1 MSFKE
6 FSLHPQV
13 LSGVISMGYD
23 TPTPIQEQAIPV
35 ALEGRDLLGLAQT
48 GTGKTAAFVLPILH
62 HLAST
67 PPKRGVRY
75 LVLAPTRELAE
86 QINDAF
92 NLLGKH
98 LRIKAVSVYGG
109 VAKGPQI
116 AKIRRGAQIVVA
128 CPGRLLDHVSHK
140 DIDLTNVEI
149 LVLDEADTMCDMG
162 FLPDVQRILN
172 HVPPKRQTLFFSATM
187 PKEIRALAVKILK
200 DPESIQI
207 GASAPA
213 ETVSHSI
220 YPVPD
225 KLKKDLLLA
234 LLQQTPT
241 GRALVFTRTK
251 HRARSLA
258 LELAKNRF
266 RVGALQGNMSQ
277 NARNQAMDGFRH
289 GKFDI
294 LVATDIAA
302 HGIDVPQV
310 SHVINF
316 DFPNTTDTYTH
327 RIGRTGRA
335 EQTGEAFTFAA
346 SEDASMVRHV
356 ERELGIKIERR
367 RLEGFDYG
375 NFTPEE
381 QFREDRM
388 GLPRAN
394 GGRSNGGRAGQ
405 GTRDQRPSGQ
415 NRRKPG
421 AWKAGSSEYGR
432 REDHPSTAGR
442 WTDRPSE
449 NRSSQP
455 VGAGARARS
464 NNGPSN
470 SNLFDGGSSNGRS
483 SNGGSS
489 NGNSYNRGQSNG
501 GSSNGNSY
509 NRGPSNG
516 GSSNDNSY
524 NRGQSNGGSSN
535 GGSSNGNNNNGRR
548 SEQPTGSSSRGGNF
562 DGNRGNR
569 SSQPVSGTYRTSPP
583 DGRGPTQPSGRSSGQ
598 ILGRT
603 PSTEIE
609 NRRKSGQVLGRS
621 GPPSAPN
628 GRRRSQ
634 KPGVPSFHP
643 RPTKPGKPRGRS
655 AGRH

>member
-388 GLPRAN
+388 GLPRAS

-442 WTDRPSE
+442 WTDGPSE
-449 NRSSQP
+449 NRSNKR
-455 VGAGARARS
+455 VGAGAMASS
-464 NNGPSN
+464 NNGP
-470 SNLFDGGSSNGRS
+470 
-483 SNGGSS
+483 
-489 NGNSYNRGQSNG
+489 
-501 GSSNGNSY
+501 
-509 NRGPSNG
+509 
-516 GSSNDNSY
+516 
-524 NRGQSNGGSSN
+524 
-535 GGSSNGNNNNGRR
+535 SNGNNNNGRR
-548 SEQPTGSSSRGGNF
+548 SEQPSGSSSRGVNF

-603 PSTEIE
+603 PSSEIE

-643 RPTKPGKPRGRS
+643 RPAKPGKPRGRS